1 MPTAMFLSILLVLTT
16 IFIHFEVLRWTSSV
30 LPRCGSPGRG
40 RMLIVVMGAFGAHM
54 LEITLYAGAFMT
66 LEHVLPVGELSGL
79 HEGAFMDYLYYSS
92 VMYTSLGLGD
102 VFPSGHLRV
111 ISGIEALNG
120 LLLIGWSTS
129 FTFLAMRRYW
139 PLETSRT

>member
-1 MPTAMFLSILLVLTT
+1 MPIAITLSMVLVIATIL
-16 IFIHFEVLRWTSSV
+16 IHFEMLRWTSSV
-30 LPRCGSPGRG
+30 LPRCGAAGRG
-40 RMLIVVMGAFGAHM
+40 RMKIVVLGAFTAHIV
-54 LEITLYAGAFMT
+54 EISLYAGAFMA
-66 LEHVLPVGELSGL
+66 LEEGIPVGELSGQ
-79 HEGAFMDYLYYSS
+79 HGGTFMDFIYYST

-102 VFPSGHLRV
+102 VFPAGHLRV

-139 PLETSRT
+139 PLETSPR